1 MRVVGQV
8 ASSHATRCGPA
19 RLGGD
24 MFVYV
29 TAGFGPLGTTHRPT
43 FSQRYILTRADSA
56 LDKDEASGKA
66 NTPYYPGLV
75 RHQESTGRQRQSF
88 LADLCITIVQSA
100 ANTLPE
106 NIENTPKIP
115 KEVEPSPPTPEL
127 VVEEPVEETMVD
139 VPAPAEEAHLLKS
152 QWQRSQNKVDVPKS
166 EIEEPK
172 AEATPEEVQAVEEA
186 KEETPVVEET
196 PVTTKAV
203 VEVEE
208 SVEEVEKPAEVI
220 DATTE
225 GAKEE

>member
-1 MRVVGQV
+1 MQGITFTTHIYSVQRITTRNTY
-8 ASSHATRCGPA
+8 SHAGAWSWDKTQGEANACYFLD
-19 RLGGD
+19 RLG
-24 MFVYV
+24 
-29 TAGFGPLGTTHRPT
+29 
-43 FSQRYILTRADSA
+43 
-56 LDKDEASGKA
+56 EASRVYWKA
-66 NTPYYPGLV
+66 TAILPSGSLHHHCYYNNDKFDMT
-75 RHQESTGRQRQSF
+75 Q
-88 LADLCITIVQSA
+88 
-100 ANTLPE
+100 
-106 NIENTPKIP
+106 
-115 KEVEPSPPTPEL
+115 VEPSPPTPEL
-127 VVEEPVEETMVD
+127 VVEEPKEETMVD
-139 VPAPAEEAHLLKS
+139 APAPAEETPTTEVPAETETKV
-152 QWQRSQNKVDVPKS
+152 VDVPKS